1 MRRVGSAVCGSVEV
15 QAPFQGLTPGL
26 LTQAL
31 LEILSRPR
39 AAYILGIPAV
49 SCAQTFDSRAQLFGS
64 GFLRAMALALLTSS
78 THHNMHA

>member
-31 LEILSRPR
+31 LGFLSRPR
-39 AAYILGIPAV
+39 AAYTLGFPAV
-49 SCAQTFDSRAQLFGS
+49 SCAQIFDSRAQLFES
-64 GFLRAMALALLTSS
+64 EFLRAMALALLTSS